1 MQEGGAGRR
10 PYPIVPF
17 SLILASS
24 MAKVMWSWCSMPLAT
39 RLNATWAQ
47 EQETLLLPRD
57 RVRPPPPPGKPA
69 PHLEEVLR
77 YAGEALRVVRD
88 ALQVGVLVQDVVVDV
103 QEELERVL
111 VQEVYL
117 RGRDDRQHRGA
128 QRRGPR
134 LARAAAPVT
143 CFRASMVK

>member
-1 MQEGGAGRR
+1 M
-10 PYPIVPF
+10 PF

-47 EQETLLLPRD
+47 KWETLLLPRD
-57 RVRPPPPPGKPA
+57 RARTSPRGSRAPA

-88 ALQVGVLVQDVVVDV
+88 ALQVRVLVQDVVIDV
-103 QEELERVL
+103 QEELEGVL

-117 RGRDDRQHRGA
+117 RGRDDDH
-128 QRRGPR
+128 
-134 LARAAAPVT
+134 
-143 CFRASMVK
+143 

>member
-1 MQEGGAGRR
+1 MRRGAR

-47 EQETLLLPRD
+47 KQEMLLLLRD
-57 RVRPPPPPGKPA
+57 RVCTSPRGNRHVPA

-88 ALQVGVLVQDVVVDV
+88 ALQVRVLVQDVVIDV
-103 QEELERVL
+103 QEELEGVL

-117 RGRDDRQHRGA
+117 RGQDDDR
-128 QRRGPR
+128 
-134 LARAAAPVT
+134 
-143 CFRASMVK
+143 